1 MLASDVIMTGGGKTA
16 TAYSHILEDIVTG
29 HRAPGE
35 AIDREAVAKDLGISV
50 QPVTTAIDLLCAD
63 GFVDIRLQKG
73 SFVAPIRLSRM
84 IEAIFTIS
92 SVMQATC
99 RFVQEKR
106 DPATMRALD
115 QAIASIREQAE
126 RLEFRAMLVGVR
138 AYRDTMVA
146 ASHMNVVR
154 AEGLRAGAYMHW
166 SIDQIV
172 TRYPPSTQP
181 AEVVAGLCARMSQQ
195 YSDLHEALKSGDA
208 ARFGAR
214 IALLYDDARV
224 AFQQMAERYPAVIE
238 P

>member
-16 TAYSHILEDIVTG
+16 TAYNHILEDIVSG
-29 HRAPGE
+29 RRAPGE

-84 IEAIFTIS
+84 VEAIFTIS

-106 DPATMRALD
+106 DPATMQALD
-115 QAIASIREQAE
+115 QAIASVREQAD
-126 RLEFRAMLVGVR
+126 RLDFRGVLRGVR
-138 AYRDTMVA
+138 AYRDAMVE
-146 ASHMNVVR
+146 ASHMSVVR

-166 SIDQIV
+166 SIDQIM
-172 TRYPPSTQP
+172 TRYPPSQQP
-181 AEVVAGLCARMSQQ
+181 AEVVAGLCQRMSQE
-195 YSDLHEALKSGDA
+195 YTALHAALQSGEAAPFA
-208 ARFGAR
+208 AQ
-214 IALLYDDARV
+214 IALLYDDARK
-224 AFQQMAERYPAVIE
+224 AFLQMAAAYPAVIE